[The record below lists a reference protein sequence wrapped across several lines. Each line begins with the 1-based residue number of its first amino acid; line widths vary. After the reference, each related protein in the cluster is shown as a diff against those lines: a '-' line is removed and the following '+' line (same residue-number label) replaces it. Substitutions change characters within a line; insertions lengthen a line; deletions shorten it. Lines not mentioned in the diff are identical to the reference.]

1 MGSLTANKRTA
12 ILLRDLLI
20 KRSGYRL
27 VGVDENEDLEVAL
40 EELAISVARGDL
52 RIADITAWFK
62 QRIARR

>member
-12 ILLRDLLI
+12 ILLSDLPI

-52 RIADITAWFK
+52 RIADTTAWFK